1 MVLVLSA
8 PSGDCDD
15 MSISTLSLSVESR
28 RRHTTLDA
36 VSSDID
42 ASSHGGSIISRY
54 LVSSLSDSDLQSAA
68 TNKIQTQSWGYKLNW
83 NCR

>member
-42 ASSHGGSIISRY
+42 ASSYVGSIISRY

>member
-36 VSSDID
+36 VASDID
-42 ASSHGGSIISRY
+42 ASSYVGSIISRY